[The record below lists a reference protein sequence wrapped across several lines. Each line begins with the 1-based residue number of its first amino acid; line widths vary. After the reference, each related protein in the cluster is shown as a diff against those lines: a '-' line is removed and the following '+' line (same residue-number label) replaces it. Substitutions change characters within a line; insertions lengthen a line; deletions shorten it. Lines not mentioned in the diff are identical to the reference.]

1 MKPERPRRPLPE
13 ALKEEIRLQVKLR
26 WGSRSGT
33 WTWGQRRRLGAG
45 RTQTKGTSWEGVQGR
60 RQRGAAPW
68 AWGLGGP
75 EGAISDPAAPCA
87 WEADWP
93 ARLRACGEAG
103 VIRALP
109 RGTGCVTPGTEVDKS
124 VTFCRRCPPS
134 VKQCS
139 KPFRVQGRVFAA
151 HTGTGEKA

>member
-60 RQRGAAPW
+60 RQRGRHRGPGGWVALREPFLIQLHLVPGKLT
-68 AWGLGGP
+68 GLPGSGP
-75 EGAISDPAAPCA
+75 A
-87 WEADWP
+87 
-93 ARLRACGEAG
+93 
-103 VIRALP
+103 
-109 RGTGCVTPGTEVDKS
+109 
-124 VTFCRRCPPS
+124 
-134 VKQCS
+134 
-139 KPFRVQGRVFAA
+139 
-151 HTGTGEKA
+151 EKLG